1 MDRTT
6 RQEIN
11 KEIEGVYITMKQ
23 LYIIDIC
30 RTLHPTIEY
39 TLFSCKHG
47 SLSMICHIIGHKQT
61 SINSKGLESYKICSD
76 YNEMKLE
83 INQ

>member
-1 MDRTT
+1 MGRTT
-6 RQEIN
+6 RQYIN
-11 KEIEGVYITMKQ
+11 KEREGLSITMKQ
-23 LYIIDIC
+23 LYIINIC
-30 RTLHPTIEY
+30 RTLHPTIEC
-39 TLFSCKHG
+39 TLFSCTHG
-47 SLSMICHIIGHKQT
+47 SLSMICHMLGHKQT